1 MVELADTQLSKS
13 CLPKEGVGSTPTHG
27 TNNMN
32 KIEARQLI
40 PSIGRSLDNLSTA
53 LFREN
58 KEPAKT
64 SSFTGQDGN
73 DYQTPE
79 AMERANEKLRSIF
92 RGNIFDRTK

>member
-1 MVELADTQLSKS
+1 
-13 CLPKEGVGSTPTHG
+13 
-27 TNNMN
+27 MN

-79 AMERANEKLRSIF
+79 AMERANENLRSIF